1 MYVRL
6 FENILDDPEDDV
18 GVGLRTVGKACF
30 SVDTGGA
37 VAVGT
42 VVLVG

>member
-1 MYVRL
+1 MHVRL
-6 FENILDDPEDDV
+6 FEKPPDDPEDDA

-30 SVDTGGA
+30 SVDM